1 MNLIATNVPGYNGI
15 NAKLLGAALAVSYMG
30 VSSGPPNGTR
40 LFHHGVDEL
49 LVQHNN
55 IPDGK
60 TASSI
65 QEKFQRSQS
74 LCRFFLT

>member
-30 VSSGPPNGTR
+30 VSSGPPKGTR
-40 LFHHGVDEL
+40 IIHHGADEL
-49 LVQHNN
+49 LIQRNN
-55 IPDGK
+55 IPNGE
-60 TASSI
+60 TAPPI
-65 QEKFQRSQS
+65 QEKSQRSQS